1 MLRVLLLPC
10 AGTRRTFLIPPRQ
23 QNAER
28 CQLCNDS
35 LSCFPE
41 PPNKLHLSPHLYTSL
56 SLLLSPFSAVFS
68 STCCLA
74 NNFLLALCLVFDRHT
89 SKATHILSLSLTHTQ
104 THTGIQ
110 RELPALSTRSLTYHH
125 FISISIYMSK
135 VL

>member
-1 MLRVLLLPC
+1 MLRVLLLLPC
-10 AGTRRTFLIPPRQ
+10 TGTRRTFLIPPRQ

-41 PPNKLHLSPHLYTSL
+41 PPNKLHLSADLYTSL

-89 SKATHILSLSLTHTQ
+89 SKATHTYCPCLTHTHR
-104 THTGIQ
+104 HTQGFSVNFRRCQLARLHIIISFQ
-110 RELPALSTRSLTYHH
+110 FQ
-125 FISISIYMSK
+125 FI
-135 VL
+135 